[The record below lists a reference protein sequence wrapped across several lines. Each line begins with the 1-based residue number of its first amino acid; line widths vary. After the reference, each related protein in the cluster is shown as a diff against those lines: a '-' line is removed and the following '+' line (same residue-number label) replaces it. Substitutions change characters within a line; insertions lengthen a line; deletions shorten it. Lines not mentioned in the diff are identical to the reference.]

1 MKQSKISELTIRV
14 DVVSDDQIQKLERI
28 KELLSE
34 IKDLAESIFGERI
47 SD

>member
-1 MKQSKISELTIRV
+1 MNKIDELTIKV
-14 DVVSDDQIQKLERI
+14 DVATDDQIRKLERI

>member
-1 MKQSKISELTIRV
+1 MKQSQIDKLTIRV
-14 DVVSDDQIQKLERI
+14 DVVTDDQIQKLERI

-34 IKDLAESIFGERI
+34 IKGLVESIFGERI

>member
-1 MKQSKISELTIRV
+1 MKQSQIDELTIKV
-14 DVVSDDQIQKLERI
+14 DVVTDDQIQKLERI

-34 IKDLAESIFGERI
+34 IKGLVESIFGERI

>member
-1 MKQSKISELTIRV
+1 MNKIDEPTIKV
-14 DVVSDDQIQKLERI
+14 DVATDDQIQKLERI